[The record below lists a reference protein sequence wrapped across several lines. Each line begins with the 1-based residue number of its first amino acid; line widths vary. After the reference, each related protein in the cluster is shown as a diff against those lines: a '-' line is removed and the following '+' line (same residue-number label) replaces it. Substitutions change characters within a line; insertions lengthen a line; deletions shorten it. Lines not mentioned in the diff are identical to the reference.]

1 MKAWDK
7 LLLHQCH
14 SRVISTIMT
23 SPNYFPITST
33 KNTTTPISSLHHQIH
48 NHNHN
53 YCQHHIN
60 DITLIT
66 LAHQS
71 HYQSITRSSNSSA
84 TTTTILTNSIDS
96 LKRYNSNFVNF
107 QILIGSILRI
117 GNFEQFK
124 FSALSGGN
132 LASVMVN
139 YVVLFLFM
147 NYFELTYQTIN
158 CINA

>member
-1 MKAWDK
+1 MW
-7 LLLHQCH
+7 LVPSWLH
-14 SRVISTIMT
+14 
-23 SPNYFPITST
+23 SPNYFPITSI

-48 NHNHN
+48 KHNHN
-53 YCQHHIN
+53 YRQHHIN

-66 LAHQS
+66 LAHQC
-71 HYQSITRSSNSSA
+71 HYQSITTSSNSSA

-96 LKRYNSNFVNF
+96 LKQYNSNFVNF
-107 QILIGSILRI
+107 KILIGSILRI
-117 GNFEQFK
+117 ENFEQFK

-158 CINA
+158 YINA